1 MKKWFF
7 NRYTKQVIQY
17 LLLLLMVL
25 YLISGF
31 GITEFR
37 IVEFLTFGVF
47 TKNVAFILHNNL
59 LIPMLILLILH
70 IVQGSLSRKLRTTK
84 VS

>member
-37 IVEFLTFGVF
+37 IVEFLTFGIF
-47 TKNVAFILHNNL
+47 TKNIAFILHNNL

>member
-1 MKKWFF
+1 MKRWFL
-7 NRYTKQVIQY
+7 NRYTRQVIQY
-17 LLLLLMVL
+17 TLLLVLAL

-37 IVEFLTFGVF
+37 IVEFLSFGVF
-47 TKNVAFILHNNL
+47 SKNIAFILHNSL

-70 IVQGSLSRKLRTTK
+70 IVQGYLSRKLRTSK

>member
-1 MKKWFF
+1 MRRWFF

-17 LLLLLMVL
+17 TLLFVLAL
-25 YLISGF
+25 YLVSGF

-37 IVEFLTFGVF
+37 IVEFLTFGLLNK
-47 TKNVAFILHNNL
+47 TVAFILHNSL
-59 LIPMLILLILH
+59 LVPMLILLILH
-70 IVQGSLSRKLRTTK
+70 IIQGYLSRKSRLSK